1 MLSQTEDE
9 PLAYPAFPPPC
20 TFKQHFDFTVMKNA
34 SAEMPS
40 S

>member
-9 PLAYPAFPPPC
+9 PLVHPAFTPPC
-20 TFKQHFDFTVMKNA
+20 TIKQHFDFTVMKNA